1 MKFGIRFPLKEV
13 QFGKS
18 VNSLDLTVYLEED
31 NTIQHRG
38 YTKPT
43 DSKRYLNPKSFH
55 PRFVFDSIP
64 FSQLLRT
71 LRNNSKE
78 ETRSEEL
85 QKCIKKFTNSG
96 YNLTELQ
103 NTVDFSLIKQRKE
116 SDNTG
121 QQQILSPKFVN

>member
-13 QFGKS
+13 QFG

-31 NTIQHRG
+31 NTIQYRG

-55 PRFVFDSIP
+55 PRFVFDSIL

-71 LRNNSKE
+71 VRNNSKE
-78 ETRSEEL
+78 STRSEEL
-85 QKCIKKFTNSG
+85 QKCIKEFTNSG
-96 YNLTELQ
+96 YNQGELE
-103 NTVDFSLIKQRKE
+103 KMKE
-116 SDNTG
+116 KAKSSSQETY
-121 QQQILSPKFVN
+121 S